1 MYFPQFLLYPSE
13 EITTQYQA
21 LGLDAVLETL
31 NPFLIFFF
39 SSKTINNKELD
50 VETIVKLFFYF

>member
-21 LGLDAVLETL
+21 LGLDSVLEAL
-31 NPFLIFFF
+31 NPFLISF
-39 SSKTINNKELD
+39 SSKTIIKN
-50 VETIVKLFFYF
+50 